1 MKEEENAV
9 FTVFLRTLIIYILIS
24 LSFRL
29 MGKRQIGEL
38 ELSELISTLLLSEI
52 ATLPIV
58 DPDVPL
64 VSVLIPVTIIL
75 SLEIILTYL
84 KNRSGFLKEILES
97 NPSFLIRDGVLDQK
111 ELLKMR
117 ISLNELLAELRLQ
130 GIPSIEDVKYAILE
144 ENGKLSAFPK
154 SASKDAQS
162 FAHPVIL
169 DGKLQN
175 EALTRAGY
183 TVEALNKQL
192 SARSLSVDRLLLFSI
207 DDAGGIY
214 YIEKEIKK

>member
-1 MKEEENAV
+1 M
-9 FTVFLRTLIIYILIS
+9 FTVLLRTLIIYVLIS

-64 VSVLIPVTIIL
+64 VAVLIPVTVIL

-84 KNRSGFLKEILES
+84 KTRSVFLKSILES
-97 NPSFLIRDGVLDQK
+97 KPSFLIRNGVLDQK

-117 ISLNELLAELRLQ
+117 VSLNELLTELRLQ
-130 GIPSIEDVKYAILE
+130 GIASIKDVEYAILE

-154 SASKDAQS
+154 NASGETPS

-169 DGKLQN
+169 DGELQS
-175 EALTRAGY
+175 EALARTSY
-183 TVEALNKQL
+183 TEDSLNEL
-192 SARSLSVDRLLLFSI
+192 LATRSLSKKSLLLFSI
-207 DDAGGIY
+207 DDSGKCY
-214 YIEKEIKK
+214 YIKKDKKK